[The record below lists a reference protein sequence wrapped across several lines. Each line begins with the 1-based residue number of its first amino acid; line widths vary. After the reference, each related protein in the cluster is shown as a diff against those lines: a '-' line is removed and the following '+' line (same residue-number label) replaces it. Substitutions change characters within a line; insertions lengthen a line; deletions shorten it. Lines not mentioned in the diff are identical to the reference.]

1 LKDIIKRIRS
11 PSERKHSR
19 ISIRLQ
25 DKLNNQKDSKMADSQ
40 KIQIQMSYTP
50 NHDLVQKSDMKPYLP
65 VIAKKKTLHDEIL
78 KAEVISPLQ

>member
-1 LKDIIKRIRS
+1 
-11 PSERKHSR
+11 
-19 ISIRLQ
+19 
-25 DKLNNQKDSKMADSQ
+25 MADSQ

-65 VIAKKKTLHDEIL
+65 VISKNKTLHDEVL